1 MTPTDLRALR
11 DIAARAA
18 DQKTYGAESVRR
30 DLAFRAAL
38 TPTVAVEIIDSLI
51 RASEACRCAAG
62 MTPDES
68 SP

>member
-18 DQKTYGAESVRR
+18 DPTTYGAEFVRR

-38 TPTVAVEIIDSLI
+38 TPTVAVEIIDTLV
-51 RASEACRCAAG
+51 RMSEACRCAAG
-62 MTPDES
+62 MTPGE
-68 SP
+68 